1 MVTKKASSTNSLMP
15 ESTPSSSVSA
25 SPTKLPT
32 SPDSTFNLAQYKA
45 SKDNEKIVAWVKGE
59 YTRSKSARQNKQQ
72 QWWQNM
78 SMFFGNHYARPLKT
92 AGNVQGLTGK
102 LNTPRGNPAA
112 AYRKTINKTRSFV
125 RAEQSKFLSSIPTAV
140 SVPSTAADEDIRAAY
155 AGEQVW
161 ESYSDTKKLRQHYSR
176 SIWWMILTG
185 NGFFKTWWD
194 ESVCVDK
201 ELNVYGDIAFGSI
214 TPFHLFVP
222 DLREQDIE
230 DQPHIIIAYTKTVEW
245 CKRYFGEALT
255 GVTLSASQSSSNQI
269 LEEGYL
275 NLATTGR
282 HEDSVIVYEAWIKPG
297 ATSLLPDGGVV
308 IIADSTIVGMVEGLP
323 YTHGMYPVT
332 KFEHIPTSTFY
343 GDSPI
348 VDLIGLQREYNEL
361 RSNISYAGKVAAVP
375 QLIAQKGS
383 IVASRMTNEA
393 GLVIE
398 YKNGYQPPQ
407 PMQLSPLPQYFVEQ
421 QDRINSDWEDMSGQH
436 DVSRGKAPAGV
447 TAGTAINFLQEKDDQ
462 FNTPQ
467 YQGVED
473 GFGKIATSTLT
484 LFNQY
489 VDIARKIKYTG
500 TDAAFD
506 TALLSGADIKNGTDI
521 RIQRGSSIGQSR
533 AASDAKTMDMF
544 QVGLID
550 APTALKRMEMG
561 GDKGVLDIMN
571 VAEKKAQRENMK
583 MKLATDQQIQQV
595 QDQWMAGLGQ
605 QFPQAAALLQP
616 GFDPTKLDPAI
627 QQQFAVAEP
636 QLFQALQDGPPLLVP
651 VDDFDVHDVH
661 IDTHDKFRMGQEYET
676 LSSARKDQLARHV
689 QKHMEAL
696 MGAQMT
702 AMNTAAQGV
711 NPATGASDPNAPVD
725 PNMPPAGN
733 TPPAGGAPAQPGT
746 TLAANG
752 AAPNLSPQP
761 AGG

>member
-1 MVTKKASSTNSLMP
+1 MP
-15 ESTPSSSVSA
+15 ESTPSSSASA
-25 SPTKLPT
+25 NPTKLPAST
-32 SPDSTFNLAQYKA
+32 DSTFNLDQYRA
-45 SKDNEKIVAWVKGE
+45 NKDAEKLVSWVKGE
-59 YTRSKSARQNKQQ
+59 YEKSKSARQNKQL

-92 AGNVQGLTGK
+92 SGNVQGLTGK
-102 LNTPRGNPAA
+102 LNTPRGNAAA

-125 RAEQSKFLSSIPTAV
+125 RAEQSKFLSSIPTAIA
-140 SVPSTAADEDIRAAY
+140 VPSTATDEDIRAAY

-176 SIWWMILTG
+176 AIWWMILTG
-185 NGFFKTWWD
+185 NGFLKTWWD
-194 ESVCVDK
+194 DSIRDRNDPSV
-201 ELNVYGDIAFGSI
+201 NGDVAFGSI
-214 TPFHLFVP
+214 TPFHVFVP
-222 DLREQDIE
+222 DLREQEIE

-255 GVTLSASQSSSNQI
+255 GATLSPSQSSANQI

-275 NLATTGR
+275 NLSTTGR
-282 HEDSVIVYEAWIKPG
+282 HADSVIVYEAWVKPG

-308 IIADSTIVGMVEGLP
+308 VVVDNTIVSMIEGLP
-323 YTHGMYPVT
+323 YNHGMYPLT

-343 GDSPI
+343 ADSPI

-361 RSNISYAGKVAAVP
+361 RSTISYAGKVMANP

-398 YKNGYQPPQ
+398 YKTGYQPPQ
-407 PMQLSPLPQYFVEQ
+407 PLQMSPLPQYYVEQ
-421 QDRINSDWEDMSGQH
+421 QDRIASDWEDLSGQH

-473 GFGKIATSTLT
+473 GFGKIATSTLM

-489 VDIARKIKYTG
+489 VDLPRKIKYVG
-500 TDAAFD
+500 ADQSFD
-506 TALLSGADIKNGTDI
+506 TALLAGADIKNGTDI

-561 GDKGVLDIMN
+561 GEKGVLDIMN

-583 MKLATDQQIQQV
+583 MKLLTDQQIQQV
-595 QDQWMAGLGQ
+595 QDEWAMQLGL
-605 QFPQAAALLQP
+605 PP
-616 GFDPTKLDPAI
+616 GFDPQQIDP
-627 QQQFAVAEP
+627 QQLAALEMQDPQFV
-636 QLFQALQDGPPLLVP
+636 QLLKKGPPLVVP

-661 IDTHDKFRMGQEYET
+661 IDNHDKFCMGQEYES
-676 LSSARKDQLARHV
+676 LGKAQQDQIRRHV
-689 QKHMEAL
+689 QAHMEAL
-696 MGAQMT
+696 MGSQMA
-702 AMNTAAQGV
+702 AMGTAAAGV
-711 NPATGASDPNAPVD
+711 DPTTGAPQDPNAPQGA
-725 PNMPPAGN
+725 PSPAGPAQNPPAA
-733 TPPAGGAPAQPGT
+733 AGTPAQPGT

-752 AAPNLSPQP
+752 AAPNLSPTP
-761 AGG
+761 TGGP